1 MIPSF
6 NDSGRLPPGIHEAD
20 WSELRERFG
29 NSPRRAQMLEG
40 FLEAVSLL
48 RSAGCRSVYL
58 DGSFVTAKEKPGDF
72 DACWDPRGV
81 ALDEIDP
88 VLLDFSEGRRAQKE
102 RFRGEFFPA
111 DAAAEPGGTL
121 FLEFFQNEPDEI
133 ERKGIVKIDL
143 EDLP

>member
-6 NDSGRLPPGIHEAD
+6 NDSGRLPPGIHEAN
-20 WSELRERFG
+20 WSELRARFG
-29 NSPRRAQMLEG
+29 DSPRRAQMLEG
-40 FLEAVSLL
+40 FHEALSLL

-81 ALDEIDP
+81 ALDELDP

-111 DAAAEPGGTL
+111 DAAAEPGVRC
-121 FLEFFQNEPDEI
+121 FLSFSKTSPT
-133 ERKGIVKIDL
+133 K
-143 EDLP
+143 